1 MPITWIN
8 GFILSSIIYFKNN
21 VTGDRITFEEA
32 IRRKLSRFP
41 DL

>member
-21 VTGDRITFEEA
+21 VIGDRITFEEA